1 LRSIIH
7 EIRRNSAKIGHLINT
22 KRNITMN
29 LNAQTRLVALQ
40 TKLTQH
46 FGSYAE
52 SAKWMQ
58 TPNPEINNLPPL
70 SLLKSDEGL
79 HKIEELLKLQ

>member
-1 LRSIIH
+1 
-7 EIRRNSAKIGHLINT
+7 
-22 KRNITMN
+22 MN

-40 TKLTQH
+40 AKLTQH